1 MSKYFRGVCVFNINE
16 ASCQTNGEIT
26 SGMNLSVCRK
36 LEMSS
41 LIPKLSTSNRHS
53 GPALYFFFRQK
64 PDIAVRLS
72 AALRFLVFM
81 HNDSLGP

>member
-1 MSKYFRGVCVFNINE
+1 MGECFRGVCVFNINK
-16 ASCQTNGEIT
+16 APCHTNGEIT
-26 SGMNLSVCRK
+26 SSLNWSVRDVFSHSKTQCFK
-36 LEMSS
+36 PAFWASS
-41 LIPKLSTSNRHS
+41 I
-53 GPALYFFFRQK
+53 FFSRQK